1 VSAASTAS
9 LGALLAP
16 LRADPAHS
24 AVLSD
29 VDGTLA
35 PIVDD
40 PAAATVPDAARDVL
54 GRLCER
60 YVLVAC
66 VTGRRP
72 LEARRIVGVDGIV
85 YAGNHGLEVLDAGSD
100 EPVPAPG
107 LGDRAGLAGAFVTD
121 LDASE
126 LARAGLIVED
136 KGPIQALH
144 WRRAGDALR
153 ARDGAERIAAAAQ
166 DAGLIPHWGRKVL
179 ELRPTS
185 SVDKGSAV
193 RALLANRDIDLAAF
207 GGDDRTD
214 LDAFDALDG
223 LVRAGELECTARIGV
238 DSEEAPEG
246 LADRC
251 DAVVA
256 GTTGFLEALRLL
268 AGEG

>member
-1 VSAASTAS
+1 VSAARTAS

-16 LRADPAHS
+16 LREDPARS

-40 PAAATVPDAARDVL
+40 PAAAAVPDAARDVL
-54 GRLCER
+54 ARLCER
-60 YVLVAC
+60 YALVAC
-66 VTGRRP
+66 VTGRRS

-85 YAGNHGLEVLDAGSD
+85 YAGNHGLEVLEAGSD
-100 EPVPAPG
+100 EPVPALG
-107 LGDRAGLAGAFVTD
+107 LGDRAELAGGFVAD
-121 LDASE
+121 LDTSE
-126 LARAGLIVED
+126 LVRAGLMVED

-144 WRRAGDALR
+144 WRRADDALLAR
-153 ARDGAERIAAAAQ
+153 ARAERIAADAER
-166 DAGLIPHWGRKVL
+166 AGLVPHWGRKVL

-185 SVDKGSAV
+185 GVDKGSAV
-193 RALLANRDIDLAAF
+193 RALLADRDIAGVAF

-223 LVRAGELECTARIGV
+223 LVRAGELESAARIGV

-256 GTTGFLEALRLL
+256 GTAGFLEALRLL